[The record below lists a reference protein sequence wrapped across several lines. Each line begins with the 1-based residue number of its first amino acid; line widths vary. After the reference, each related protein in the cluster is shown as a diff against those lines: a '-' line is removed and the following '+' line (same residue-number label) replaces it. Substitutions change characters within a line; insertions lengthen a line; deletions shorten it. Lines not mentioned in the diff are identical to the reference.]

1 MRLAFT
7 TSSFVY
13 AGLPR
18 PGLPIILGDDMSPV
32 QPVQD
37 FIIHKLLGQGKKL
50 SPLTWTDYGRR
61 LWDYFAFLDANS
73 IVWDDP
79 SSVVGKGPVARYKAW
94 SLTEAG
100 VTARTLNSRLRLI
113 AEFYEWAVQIGAIEA
128 VPYGYEERRVSA
140 RDQFL
145 KHAVDHN
152 ATVERPDIFVQEWSS
167 LPEFLAKEQVKACL
181 ASVALKRASRRL
193 LFDLMWRIGLRS
205 CEARTFPLSYVF
217 DPSKRPD
224 CNPSRMIRIRL
235 NPRDMTIKFD
245 KPRDV
250 DVPFSLMEALYAYTL
265 YERNRL
271 ASASTQ
277 EHSALVLNEYGIPY
291 SKDAVGDLF
300 RALSLKVGFRATAL
314 MLRHS
319 YAVHTL
325 ARLRNESSFH
335 GEPLLYVRD
344 RLGHADV
351 QTTAIYLSQ
360 INQLASQLVLAIEDE
375 FDRMFEMP
383 AMQPQ

>member
-1 MRLAFT
+1 MRLAFA

-18 PGLPIILGDDMSPV
+18 PGLPIILGDDMYPL
-32 QPVQD
+32 QPAQD
-37 FIIHKLLGQGKKL
+37 FIVHKLLGQGKSL
-50 SPLTWTDYGRR
+50 SPLTWEDYGRR
-61 LWDYFAFLDANS
+61 LWDYFAFLNANG
-73 IVWDDP
+73 IAWDDP
-79 SSVVGKGPVARYKAW
+79 ATETGKGPVARYKAW

-100 VTARTLNSRLRLI
+100 VSAKTLNGRLRLV
-113 AEFYEWAVQIGAIEA
+113 AKFYEWAVKQGLIAT
-128 VPYGYEERRVSA
+128 VPYGYEERRVGA
-140 RDQFL
+140 RDHFL
-145 KHAVDHN
+145 KHAEARD
-152 ATVERPDIFVQEWSS
+152 ATAERADIFVREWAAM
-167 LPEFLAKEQVKACL
+167 PEFLAKEQVQACL
-181 ASVALKRASRRL
+181 RSVAMRKDSRRL
-193 LFDLMWRIGLRS
+193 LFNLMWRVGLRS

-217 DPSKRPD
+217 DPTKRKD
-224 CNPSRMIRIRL
+224 CRPGRMIRIRL
-235 NPRDMTIKFD
+235 DPADMSIKFG
-245 KPRDV
+245 KPREV
-250 DVPFSLMEALYAYTL
+250 DVPFSLMGAMYTYTL
-265 YERNRL
+265 YERNRQ

-277 EHSALVLNEYGIPY
+277 EHSALVLNEYGRPY

-300 RALSLKVGFRATAL
+300 RALSAQVGFRATAL

-325 ARLRNESSFH
+325 ARLRKEPSFE

-344 RLGHADV
+344 RLGHSDV

-383 AMQPQ
+383 VAQ